1 MDKDLMA
8 QYGQACV
15 NLEIA
20 QNQHMELKKKVAE
33 MLNRQQVQEPSLKD
47 PPKPPVKAEKK

>member
-8 QYGQACV
+8 QYGEACV

-20 QNQHMELKKKVAE
+20 QNQHLELKKKVAE
-33 MLNRQQVQEPSLKD
+33 MLNK
-47 PPKPPVKAEKK
+47 KPEVKAVEPVKE